1 MRLCPSFCAAACSAL
16 KMPTIVI
23 LTVIMTNIM
32 TIIFTIIIM
41 TNILIIIMTT
51 LTRSTLWMEAPVQ
64 LEGLDPILLCLRLS
78 K

>member
-1 MRLCPSFCAAACSAL
+1 
-16 KMPTIVI
+16 MPIIVI
-23 LTVIMTNIM
+23 LAVIM

-41 TNILIIIMTT
+41 TNIIIIIMTT
-51 LTRSTLWMEAPVQ
+51 LTRSTLWMEAPAQ

>member
-1 MRLCPSFCAAACSAL
+1 
-16 KMPTIVI
+16 MPIIVI

-32 TIIFTIIIM
+32 TIIFTIIMMTNILIIIM
-41 TNILIIIMTT
+41 TNITIIIMTT
-51 LTRSTLWMEAPVQ
+51 LTRSTLWMEVPAP